1 MPSFLTPDLG
11 LLFWMFLAFVIVFS
25 VLAKFGFPVIT
36 KMVEDR
42 KKYIDESLQNAR
54 IANEKLSR
62 VKIESEKLIQEAR
75 EQQDRILKEAMATQQ
90 SIISEAKSKAQVESN
105 KLLENAKKQ
114 IQVEKENALRE
125 IRAQVAD
132 LSVNVAEKILLRK
145 LDKTAEQDQFVE
157 RLVDEALASK

>member
-11 LLFWMFLAFVIVFS
+11 LLFWMFLAFVIVFG

-75 EQQDRILKEAMATQQ
+75 EQQDRILKEAMATHQ
-90 SIISEAKSKAQVESN
+90 SIISEAKSKALVESN

>member
-11 LLFWMFLAFVIVFS
+11 LLFWMFLAFVIVFG

-90 SIISEAKSKAQVESN
+90 SIVSEAKSKAQVESN

-114 IQVEKENALRE
+114 ILVEKENALRE

>member
-11 LLFWMFLAFVIVFS
+11 LLFWMFLAFVIVFG

-54 IANEKLSR
+54 IANEKLGR

>member
-11 LLFWMFLAFVIVFS
+11 LLFWMFLAFVIVFG

-75 EQQDRILKEAMATQQ
+75 EQQDRILKEAMTTQQ
-90 SIISEAKSKAQVESN
+90 SIISEAKSKALVESN
-105 KLLENAKKQ
+105 KLLENAKRQ

>member
-11 LLFWMFLAFVIVFS
+11 LLFWMFLAFVIVFG

-105 KLLENAKKQ
+105 KLLENAKEQ

>member
-11 LLFWMFLAFVIVFS
+11 LLFWMFLAFVIVFG

-125 IRAQVAD
+125 IRAQVAG

>member
-11 LLFWMFLAFVIVFS
+11 LLFWMFLAFVIVFG

-75 EQQDRILKEAMATQQ
+75 EQQDRILKEAIATQQ

>member
-11 LLFWMFLAFVIVFS
+11 LLFWMFLAFVIVFG

-62 VKIESEKLIQEAR
+62 VKIESEKLIQKAR

>member
-11 LLFWMFLAFVIVFS
+11 LLFWMFLAFVIVFG

-132 LSVNVAEKILLRK
+132 MSVNVAEKILLRK

>member
-11 LLFWMFLAFVIVFS
+11 LLFWMFLAFVIVFG

>member
-11 LLFWMFLAFVIVFS
+11 LLFWMFLAFVIVFG

-75 EQQDRILKEAMATQQ
+75 EQKDRILKEAMATQQ
-90 SIISEAKSKAQVESN
+90 SIISEAKSKALVESN

>member
-11 LLFWMFLAFVIVFS
+11 LLFWMFLAFVIVFG

-75 EQQDRILKEAMATQQ
+75 KQQDRILKEAMATQQ
-90 SIISEAKSKAQVESN
+90 SIISEAKSKALVESN

>member
-11 LLFWMFLAFVIVFS
+11 LLFWMFLAFVIVFC